1 MREFDDDLEAWRN
14 SFMQDLWV
22 FNKLVVA
29 KKLGHVCGPVGAPV
43 PYTGTYVVRPVM
55 NILGMGRGA
64 EKVFIRQGDDLSD
77 RFDPSYFW
85 SEHFEGRHL
94 SIDFLEGEQFLCVEG
109 FRDEAAPFYKW
120 SRWRKMHNVQ
130 REVPTI
136 CKDLA
141 KRYKWI
147 NIEEIG
153 GKIIEI
159 HLRRNWDFSDPAVEE
174 IIPVW
179 SDDQRRPTGKG
190 WKFVPDRDYERLG
203 FYIR

>member
-1 MREFDDDLEAWRN
+1 MREFEDDLDAWRN
-14 SFMQDLWV
+14 SFMEDLWV
-22 FNKLVVA
+22 FNKLVIA
-29 KKLGHVCGPVGAPV
+29 RRLGHLCGPVGAPV
-43 PYTGTYVVRPVM
+43 PHTGTYIVRPVL

-64 EKVFIRQGDDLSD
+64 EKVLIHKGDDLSD

-85 SEHFEGRHL
+85 CEIFEGRHL
-94 SIDFLEGEQFLCVEG
+94 SIDFLEGTQTLCVEG
-109 FRDEAAPFYKW
+109 FRDEEESFYKW
-120 SRWRKMHNVQ
+120 KSWRKMHNVY
-130 REVPTI
+130 RDLPPI

-159 HLRRNWDFSDPAVEE
+159 HLRRNWDFSDPMVEE
-174 IIPVW
+174 LIPVW
-179 SDDQRRPTGKG
+179 NKDQPKPTGKG
-190 WKFVPDRDYERLG
+190 WKFVPSKDYERLG